1 MSRFLLT
8 EASQAKPQPG
18 TKGIWRAKLISADV
32 QGSTGFYPAAV
43 LERDGANAFPAGT
56 HVYFD
61 HPSERE
67 SWDRPERS
75 VRDLAGAMIES
86 AQYVQDDPEG
96 PGLYAR
102 VQFFPDFREQI
113 AGMAEVM
120 PVEMSIRAA
129 GTMEET
135 DTGTIITSILQG
147 VSVDIVTHAGAGGRL
162 VEMTENAKPN
172 TTVVP
177 VVTSGGLSES
187 DRSLIQQTNAGLADL
202 TTKFGDFLTTIKET
216 QAKREQAAKDA
227 ATLTVGQIT
236 AKLTESNLPA
246 ASQKRLA
253 EAYVSGQDFDAAI
266 QAEQDYVKS
275 ITEANKSGKV
285 TRDGGQK
292 VGTVE
297 TTDDDTK
304 DLKEAKGEDLF
315 DALFGA

>member
-1 MSRFLLT
+1 MSSFLLT

-43 LERDGANAFPAGT
+43 LERDGANAFQAGT
-56 HVYFD
+56 HIYFD
-61 HPSERE
+61 HPTQEE

-75 VRDLAGAMIES
+75 VRDLAGALIEN
-86 AQYVQDDPEG
+86 AQYVQNDPEG

-129 GTMEET
+129 GTLEET

-162 VEMTENAKPN
+162 VEMTENAKQP

-177 VVTSGGLSES
+177 VVTSGGLTEA
-187 DRSLIQQTNAGLADL
+187 DRSLIQQTNTGLTEL
-202 TTKFGDFLTTIKET
+202 TGKFTAFLDKIEEA
-216 QAKREQAAKDA
+216 QAKRDKAAADA

-236 AKLTESNLPA
+236 AKLTESKLPA
-246 ASQKRLA
+246 ASQTRLA

-266 QAEQDYVKS
+266 KAEQDYIKA
-275 ITEANKSGKV
+275 ITEASKPNGK
-285 TRDGGQK
+285 TADGGQK
-292 VGTVE
+292 PGTIE
-297 TTDDDTK
+297 TDDKK
-304 DLKEAKGEDLF
+304 DDLTESKGADMF

>member
-1 MSRFLLT
+1 MSGILLT

-56 HVYFD
+56 HIYFD
-61 HPSERE
+61 HPGESE

-75 VRDLAGAMIES
+75 VRDLVGALIEN
-86 AQYVQDDPEG
+86 AQYVQNDPEG

-102 VQFFPDFREQI
+102 VQFFPDYREQI
-113 AGMAEVM
+113 AGMAEIM

-129 GTMEET
+129 GMVEET
-135 DTGTIITSILQG
+135 DTGSIITSILQG

-162 VEMTENAKPN
+162 VEMTENAKP
-172 TTVVP
+172 TTIVP
-177 VVTSGGLSES
+177 VVTQGLSES
-187 DRSLIQQTNAGLADL
+187 DRQMINQTNTGLAEL
-202 TTKFGDFLTTIKET
+202 NTKFGAFLTKMEE
-216 QAKREQAAKDA
+216 AAARREQAAKDA

-236 AKLTESNLPA
+236 AKLTESNLPV
-246 ASQKRLA
+246 ASQRRLA

-266 QAEQDYVKS
+266 LAEQEYVKS
-275 ITEANKSGKV
+275 ITEATKPGKQ
-285 TRDGGQK
+285 TADGGQK
-292 VGTVE
+292 AGAVE
-297 TTDDDTK
+297 TDDKKD
-304 DLKEAKGEDLF
+304 DLKESKGDDMF

>member
-1 MSRFLLT
+1 MSGILLT
-8 EASQAKPQPG
+8 EASKAKPQPG

-43 LERDGANAFPAGT
+43 LERDGANAFPTGT

-61 HPSERE
+61 HPTSEE
-67 SWDRPERS
+67 QWDRPERS
-75 VRDLAGAMIES
+75 VRDLAGALIEG
-86 AQYVQDDPEG
+86 AQYVQNDPEG

-113 AGMAEVM
+113 AGMAEIM

-135 DTGTIITSILQG
+135 DTGTVITSILQG

-177 VVTSGGLSES
+177 VVTTSGLSEA
-187 DRSLIQQTNAGLADL
+187 DRNLITQTNTGLAEL
-202 TTKFGDFLTTIKET
+202 TSKFGEFLTKVEES
-216 QAKREQAAKDA
+216 QKAREQAAKDA

-236 AKLTESNLPA
+236 AKLTESGLPA

-266 QAEQDYVKS
+266 QAEKDYVKS
-275 ITEANKSGKV
+275 ITESSKTGKT
-285 TRDGGQK
+285 TRDATGQQP
-292 VGTVE
+292 GPVE
-297 TTDDDTK
+297 TDNKAD
-304 DLKEAKGEDLF
+304 DLKESKGDELF
-315 DALFGA
+315 EALFG

>member
-1 MSRFLLT
+1 MSGTLLT

-43 LERDGANAFPAGT
+43 LERDGATAFPAGT
-56 HVYFD
+56 HIYFD
-61 HPSERE
+61 HPGESE

-75 VRDLAGAMIES
+75 VRDLAGALIEN
-86 AQYVQDDPEG
+86 AQYVQNDPEG

-113 AGMAEVM
+113 AGMAEIM

-129 GTMEET
+129 GMMEET
-135 DTGTIITSILQG
+135 DTGNVVTAILQG

-162 VEMTENAKPN
+162 VEMTENAKQP
-172 TTVVP
+172 TTIVP
-177 VVTSGGLSES
+177 VVTSGGLTES
-187 DRSLIQQTNAGLADL
+187 DRSLIQQTNTGLSEL
-202 TTKFGDFLTTIKET
+202 STKFGAFLDKMEE
-216 QAKREQAAKDA
+216 AAARREQAAKDA

-236 AKLTESNLPA
+236 AKLTESGLPA

-266 QAEQDYVKS
+266 QAEKDYVKS
-275 ITEANKSGKV
+275 ITESSKPGKQ
-285 TRDGGQK
+285 TDGGQK
-292 VGTVE
+292 PGAIE
-297 TTDDDTK
+297 TDDKQT
-304 DLKEAKGEDLF
+304 DLSESKGDEMF
-315 DALFGA
+315 DALFGG

>member
-1 MSRFLLT
+1 MSSLLLT

-43 LERDGANAFPAGT
+43 LERDGAAAFQAGT
-56 HVYFD
+56 HIYFD
-61 HPSERE
+61 HPTQEE

-75 VRDLAGAMIES
+75 VRDLAGALIEN
-86 AQYVQDDPEG
+86 AQYVQNDPEG

-102 VQFFPDFREQI
+102 VQFFPDFRQQI
-113 AGMAEVM
+113 EGMAQVM

-129 GTMEET
+129 GTLEET

-162 VEMTENAKPN
+162 VEMTENAKQP

-177 VVTSGGLSES
+177 VVTSAGLTEA
-187 DRSLIQQTNAGLADL
+187 DRTLIQQTNSGLADL
-202 TTKFGDFLTTIKET
+202 TGKFTAFLDKIEEAQTR
-216 QAKREQAAKDA
+216 REQAAKDA

-236 AKLTESNLPA
+236 AKLTESNLPV

-266 QAEQDYVKS
+266 QAEKDYVKS
-275 ITEANKSGKV
+275 ITEANKPGKQA
-285 TRDGGQK
+285 DNGQK
-292 VGTVE
+292 AGAVE
-297 TTDDDTK
+297 TDDKK
-304 DLKEAKGEDLF
+304 DDLAESKGDDMF
-315 DALFGA
+315 DALFGG